1 MRKHRQDAVAGA
13 VDPGPMTSIEKLPGA
28 WTHAWNEE
36 PQRARD
42 VLTADARM
50 WHGLSDMFDDAV
62 GPDAFVAGI
71 TGYREGHGT
80 RFTLRTL
87 VVDGP
92 DRLATTWDATMP
104 DGTTLSGVD
113 LSAVRDGR
121 IAANW
126 MVPSPALRHAPQPDV
141 AGSGS
146 ASRDEIAGLCG
157 GGSALSPG
165 APGRAGEVVVDDVAV
180 WFGDAE
186 QADGREAFTAFVDEV
201 RASRPGLRYALVGE
215 PVCDVERQTA
225 AMLWTATDDGHE
237 VGGVDVAALRD
248 GRFAAVW
255 SVTGKRALTLL
266 P

>member
-1 MRKHRQDAVAGA
+1 
-13 VDPGPMTSIEKLPGA
+13 MTPIEKLPEA
-28 WTHAWNEE
+28 WTHAWNDE
-36 PQRARD
+36 PAAARD
-42 VLTADARM
+42 VLTDDARM
-50 WHGLSDMFDDAV
+50 WHGLSDMFDAAV

-71 TGYREGHGT
+71 TGYHEGHGT

-92 DRLATTWDATMP
+92 GRLATTWDATMP

-141 AGSGS
+141 VGSGS
-146 ASRDEIAGLCG
+146 ASRAEIADLCR
-157 GGSALSPG
+157 AWTAVWNG
-165 APGRAGEVVVDDVAV
+165 ATERAGEVVVDDLAV

-186 QADGREAFTAFVDEV
+186 PTAGRDAFTGFVQQV
-201 RASRPGLRYALVGE
+201 RTSLPGIRYALVGE
-215 PVCDVERQTA
+215 PVCDAERQTA
-225 AMLWTATDDGHE
+225 AMLWTATHDGHE
-237 VGGVDVAALRD
+237 LGGVDVAALRD

-255 SVTGKRALTLL
+255 SVTGKRALTLR